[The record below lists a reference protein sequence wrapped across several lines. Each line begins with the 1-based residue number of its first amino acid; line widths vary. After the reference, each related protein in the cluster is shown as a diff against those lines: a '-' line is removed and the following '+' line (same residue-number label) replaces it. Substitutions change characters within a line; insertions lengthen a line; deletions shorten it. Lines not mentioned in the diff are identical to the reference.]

1 MKNLRGKSVFITG
14 GGSGLGKAMAER
26 FLAEGATVTVADR
39 DVETR
44 HAAQALGATFIQL
57 DVTDAAAFEAAI
69 HQAGHLDILINNAG
83 IGAAYTALH
92 EADLQSWHD
101 VINVNLTG
109 VFLGMRFGLGRMVAQ
124 NTPGV
129 VINTASIAGISGFPN
144 VPAYA
149 AAKAA
154 VAHLTRCAALEYG
167 PRRIRINALAPT
179 VILTPLM
186 RRSIAAE
193 ADPQAA
199 LARYESFNPLPGIPE
214 PEDIAAAAAFLASDD
229 ARFITGV
236 VLPVDG
242 GFSAR

>member
-1 MKNLRGKSVFITG
+1 MKNLREKNVFITG

-26 FLAEGATVTVADR
+26 FIAEGAIVTVADR
-39 DVETR
+39 DAETR
-44 HAAQALGATFIQL
+44 HAARALGARFIQL
-57 DVTDAAAFEAAI
+57 DVTDPVAFEAAI
-69 HQAGHLDILINNAG
+69 HEAGELDILLNNAG

-92 EADLQSWHD
+92 EADLKSWHD
-101 VINVNLTG
+101 VIHVNLTG
-109 VFLGMRFGLGRMVAQ
+109 VFLGMKFGLARMVAQ
-124 NTPGV
+124 DRPGV

-144 VPAYA
+144 VPAYS

-154 VAHLTRCAALEYG
+154 VAHLTRCAAIEYG
-167 PRRIRINALAPT
+167 PRRIRINAIAPT

-186 RRSIAAE
+186 QRSIANE

-199 LARYESFNPLPGIPE
+199 LARYESFNPLPGMPE
-214 PEDIAAAAAFLASDD
+214 PADVAAAAAFLASDD